1 MRTGSGLKAN
11 VLKES
16 NFLNVNLPK
25 SKQHT
30 EYHIGI
36 GDKLSFTLMSEYTNG
51 EAHWS
56 TDSTPTEYLICV
68 GDELT
73 FIQQNNIS
81 TQVTSVNSYGFPN
94 VNEVTEETIQ
104 KTSGFVGTNGDI
116 LLLGLGNISVGNR
129 SLTSV
134 RTDVRNI
141 LIRDGKTP
149 NFQLEITQFRSKKA
163 YLTSSFGLNKVIKIE
178 NIPLKLHEV
187 VLSSGISQT
196 AGSTVIITLTRN
208 SKEFRI
214 TAKQLM
220 GRSIPD
226 IFIQDGDNIDIK
238 FVKTEVIMEQS
249 TVDSNGI
256 VLLSGIGSLKAKG
269 KTISELK
276 QEIKKILLNDGLK
289 PDFQLE
295 IFNYNSKH
303 VYLTVDNISNTI
315 ALTNDNI
322 SLKDLLL
329 KSSIKQGSGTSLSL
343 FTLTRNGKEIQITS
357 DQIFDIDTKDIW
369 LQDGDQIRLELLD
382 YKPGQVFTL
391 SGSNGNARVVPIS
404 PSIRETLADILFVQ
418 NGALNNMSAQRSEVY
433 LLRGQ
438 KPSKAYHL
446 DAQNVSRILV
456 AAKMEL
462 RPNDIIFVAERPII
476 SFTRTLSE
484 ITPLRILLRDIQNNN
499 IP

>member
-1 MRTGSGLKAN
+1 M
-11 VLKES
+11 
-16 NFLNVNLPK
+16 
-25 SKQHT
+25 
-30 EYHIGI
+30 
-36 GDKLSFTLMSEYTNG
+36 
-51 EAHWS
+51 
-56 TDSTPTEYLICV
+56 
-68 GDELT
+68 
-73 FIQQNNIS
+73 
-81 TQVTSVNSYGFPN
+81 
-94 VNEVTEETIQ
+94 
-104 KTSGFVGTNGDI
+104 
-116 LLLGLGNISVGNR
+116 
-129 SLTSV
+129 
-134 RTDVRNI
+134 
-141 LIRDGKTP
+141 
-149 NFQLEITQFRSKKA
+149 
-163 YLTSSFGLNKVIKIE
+163 
-178 NIPLKLHEV
+178 
-187 VLSSGISQT
+187 LSSGISQT

-226 IFIQDGDNIDIK
+226 IFIKDGDNIDIK

-269 KTISELK
+269 KTISELQ